1 MMPTLDLGMHLLGAA
16 AAFVISLVSA
26 TAGLT
31 GAFLLV
37 PFQVSVLGLG
47 APSVSGTNHF
57 YNVVAAPGG
66 FTEYRRQGRLLWP
79 VALVMVAGTA
89 PGVLAGV
96 ALRVRLLPDPSA
108 FRQFAGGVLAVLG
121 LMLLFR
127 LWRGGGARTGDGETG
142 VARMVESSWRRIRYS
157 FAERSYS
164 VRVPPLFLFSAAIGA
179 VGGAYGVGGGIF
191 TSAYL
196 VGVCGLPIHTTAGAT
211 LLATFAASCFGALG
225 FAVAAWSG
233 FGGEH
238 SVSPLWSLGAAMGVG
253 GLLGGI
259 AGARIQRRL
268 PSRGI
273 AFVLAVFL
281 LALGAYYILHRL

>member
-1 MMPTLDLGMHLLGAA
+1 MPTLDLGMHLLGAA

-66 FTEYRRQGRLLWP
+66 FSEYRRQGRLLWP

-121 LMLLFR
+121 LLL
-127 LWRGGGARTGDGETG
+127 LSIA
-142 VARMVESSWRRIRYS
+142 
-157 FAERSYS
+157 
-164 VRVPPLFLFSAAIGA
+164 
-179 VGGAYGVGGGIF
+179 
-191 TSAYL
+191 AYL
-196 VGVCGLPIHTTAGAT
+196 LR
-211 LLATFAASCFGALG
+211 LLESGNLWDYLIDPWLAL
-225 FAVAAWSG
+225 A
-233 FGGEH
+233 
-238 SVSPLWSLGAAMGVG
+238 SLGLGPYY
-253 GLLGGI
+253 LL
-259 AGARIQRRL
+259 RR
-268 PSRGI
+268 RQ
-273 AFVLAVFL
+273 
-281 LALGAYYILHRL
+281 HETKH

>member
-1 MMPTLDLGMHLLGAA
+1 MPTLDFGAHLLATT

-37 PFQVSVLGLG
+37 PFQVSILGLG

-96 ALRVRLLPDPSA
+96 ALRVRLLPDASS
-108 FRQFAGGVLAVLG
+108 FRLFAGGVLAVLG
-121 LMLLFR
+121 LLLLFR
-127 LWRGGGARTGDGETG
+127 LWRSGPARAPGAGRGGAVSGIEWNWKRL
-142 VARMVESSWRRIRYS
+142 RYS
-157 FAERSYS
+157 FAERDYS
-164 VRVPPLFLFSAAIGA
+164 VGLPPLFLFSAVIGA

-196 VGVCGLPIHTTAGAT
+196 IGICGLPVHTTAGAT

-225 FAVAAWSG
+225 FAVAAWTG
-233 FGGEH
+233 YGGEI
-238 SVSPLWSLGAAMGVG
+238 SVSPLWTLGAAMGVG
-253 GLLGGI
+253 GLLGGV
-259 AGARIQRRL
+259 AGARLQRRL
-268 PSRGI
+268 PSRAI
-273 AFVLAVFL
+273 AFVLAMFL
-281 LALGAYYILHRL
+281 LALGAYYLVHRL